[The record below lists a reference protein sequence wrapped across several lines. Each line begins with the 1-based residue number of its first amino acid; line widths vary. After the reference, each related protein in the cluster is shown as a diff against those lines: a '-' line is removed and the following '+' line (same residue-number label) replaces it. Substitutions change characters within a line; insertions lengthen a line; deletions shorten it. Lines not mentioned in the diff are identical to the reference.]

1 VFAVS
6 LPQGRVRI
14 IAIPISK
21 QRAFVKQSHKFVS
34 LIAITLASAQSGVS
48 AAATPSP
55 KEVLGHDIGEDYFVA
70 TYEDSLK
77 YFHALAASTDKMK
90 MYSAGKTTQGRM
102 MEYAV
107 ISSPD
112 NLANWERYK
121 AAGRTLASADEL
133 DDRSAKALASK
144 SKIIVHIDGGMH
156 SEEVSAH
163 QSPIALA
170 YKLIASPD
178 DEEVAKVLDNVI
190 VVLWPT
196 LNPDGMTM
204 MAHWYRKNRGTS
216 FEKAELPW
224 LYQEYI
230 GHDNNRDGVMLNM
243 IESQNIS
250 TAEQDYSPAV
260 WYSHHQPGP
269 YPARIWM
276 PPFSDPISSNISP
289 YVRSW
294 TTTIGSNM
302 MGTFVQK
309 QMPGAIA
316 QGGFDNWFPGY
327 LDYISA
333 FRHTVS
339 FFTEVAHDSAT
350 PRKYDPKLFPK
361 NRRDERAMVM
371 YPLPWTGGWWHLS
384 DSIRYEVVASMSVLD
399 TAMRYSTEL
408 QYDRYQAA
416 RDAIN
421 QSKAGGSTAWV
432 IPAGQADSPEAALL
446 AQKFIEQGLRV
457 KRANAQVHLG
467 GVDYPAGSWVIP
479 MDQAYAG
486 LVTELLG
493 IQKYPDAFLDGD
505 GVPKTMPYDVTGWT
519 LSLQMG
525 VAATEIKDKIDAVEA
540 MKLAPV
546 REAKHVGSIIGDGSA
561 YALSR
566 QTNASYLA
574 ANEAAGKGAKIAFST
589 TPIATSNGAE
599 KGAIVVTG
607 IDSAKFA
614 AIVENAGATATA
626 LPTAPAKLDIV
637 RPARVGLYR
646 SWQASSDEGWTRWV
660 LERYHFNPRSLHNDD
675 IKRGN
680 LNNGFDT
687 IVLPD
692 LPGSTSSLALVNG
705 ARSDKE
711 PAAYAGGIEEAGAS
725 ALKAYVKNGG
735 TLVAVNRS
743 ADAVIDLFDLPV
755 TDVVRGA
762 RSSEF
767 HCAGALVHVELGNPS
782 RATAGLR
789 AKSIVIFKNSP
800 AFKPIGGFKGNVLA
814 SYQTDSTPVASGVM
828 VHPNRISGKAAAL
841 EVEYGKGRIFL
852 YGFQPVFRGQ
862 SHVSYKLLFNLLYKY
877 LTHEVSATTVEDDEL
892 DSDEGR

>member
-1 VFAVS
+1 M
-6 LPQGRVRI
+6 
-14 IAIPISK
+14 
-21 QRAFVKQSHKFVS
+21 KQSYKFAW
-34 LIAITLASAQSGVS
+34 LIAIAVAWALSDVAV
-48 AAATPSP
+48 AATPPSP

-70 TYEDSLK
+70 NYEDALK
-77 YFHALAASTDKMK
+77 YFRALAASTDKMK
-90 MYSAGKTTQGRM
+90 MFSAGKTTQGRT

-107 ISSPD
+107 ISSPE
-112 NLANWERYK
+112 NLANWEKYK
-121 AAGRTLASADEL
+121 AAARTLASADGL
-133 DDRSAKALASK
+133 DDRSAKALASQ

-156 SEEVSAH
+156 SDEVSAH
-163 QSPIALA
+163 QSAIALA

-178 DEEVAKVLDNVI
+178 DEEVAKILDNVI

-204 MAHWYRKNRGTS
+204 VADWYRKNRGTP
-216 FEKAELPW
+216 FEKAPLPW
-224 LYQEYI
+224 LYQEYV

-250 TAEQDYSPAV
+250 KAEQNYSPSI
-260 WYSHHQPGP
+260 WYSHHQTGP
-269 YPARIWM
+269 YPSRIWV

-294 TTTIGSNM
+294 TTTVGSNM
-302 MGTFVQK
+302 LGTFVQK
-309 QMPGAIA
+309 QMPGATA
-316 QGGFDNWFPGY
+316 QQGFDNWFPGY
-327 LDYISA
+327 LDYVSV

-350 PRKYDPKLFPK
+350 PKYYDPKLLPK
-361 NRRDERAMVM
+361 NRRDGRAMVM
-371 YPLPWTGGWWHLS
+371 DPLPWTGGWWRLS

-399 TAMRYSTEL
+399 TAMRYGTQL
-408 QYDRYQAA
+408 QYDRYQAG
-416 RDAIN
+416 RDTISQA
-421 QSKAGGSTAWV
+421 KAGGATAWV
-432 IPAGQADSPEAALL
+432 IPSGQTDAPEAALL

-457 KRANAQVHLG
+457 ERASAPIRLG
-467 GVDYPAGSWVIP
+467 SADYPAGSWVIR

-486 LVTELLG
+486 MVPELLG

-505 GVPKTMPYDVTGWT
+505 GVPKSLPYDVTGWT

-525 VAATEIKDKIDAVEA
+525 VAATEIKDKIDPAEA
-540 MKLAPV
+540 IKLAPV
-546 REAKHVGSIIGDGSA
+546 QEAKPVGGIIGEGAA

-574 ANEAAGKGAKIAFST
+574 ANQAAEKGAKIAFST
-589 TPIATSNGAE
+589 TPIATSNGALR
-599 KGAIVVTG
+599 GAIVVTG
-607 IDSAKFA
+607 IDAGKFA
-614 AIVENAGATATA
+614 TIVEAAGVTATA
-626 LPTAPAKLDIV
+626 LPAAPAKLDVV

-660 LERYHFNPRSLHNDD
+660 LERYHFKPTSLHNDD
-675 IKRGN
+675 VKRGN
-680 LNNGFDT
+680 LISRFDT

-692 LPGSTSSLALVNG
+692 LPGRTNSLALVNG
-705 ARSDKE
+705 ARSDKA
-711 PAAYAGGIEEAGAS
+711 PAPYFGGIEEAGAA

-755 TDVVRGA
+755 TDVVRDA

-767 HCAGALVHVELGNPS
+767 QGAGALVHIELGNTS
-782 RATAGLR
+782 RATTGLP

-814 SYQTDSTPVASGVM
+814 SYPADGAPLASGVM
-828 VHPNRISGKAAAL
+828 VHPNKIAGKAAAL

-852 YGFQPVFRGQ
+852 YGFPPVFRGQ
-862 SHVSYKLLFNLLYKY
+862 LHVSYKMLFNLLYKY
-877 LTHEVSATTVEDDEL
+877 PTHEVSAVTLDVDEV
-892 DSDEGR
+892 DSDDGR